1 MSPSRLGLLEQLRG
15 QPEPT
20 TLAALV
26 RLSGLHTN
34 TVREHLDALVADG
47 LVRRER
53 ALPSGRGRPA
63 WLYETTGEEAA
74 TGEYAALASVL
85 AASLAASTEDPARAG
100 TEAGIAWGR
109 RLARDRGAAESSG
122 AVARE
127 EMVRLLD
134 DLGFAPEADA
144 AAPDLM
150 RLTRCPL
157 LEAAHQHPEVV
168 CGVHLGIIEGAYAEH
183 GVRSSGT
190 ELVPFAEPG
199 ACLLTLPVPT
209 AE

>member
-63 WLYETTGEEAA
+63 WLYETTAEEAA
-74 TGEYAALASVL
+74 NGAYAALALVT
-85 AASLAASTEDPARAG
+85 AAALPANPEGPASAG
-100 TEAGIAWGR
+100 TAARNPWGR
-109 RLARDRGAAESSG
+109 RLARARRIRHSPAWGNS
-122 AVARE
+122 VA
-127 EMVRLLD
+127 
-134 DLGFAPEADA
+134 
-144 AAPDLM
+144 
-150 RLTRCPL
+150 
-157 LEAAHQHPEVV
+157 
-168 CGVHLGIIEGAYAEH
+168 
-183 GVRSSGT
+183 
-190 ELVPFAEPG
+190 
-199 ACLLTLPVPT
+199 
-209 AE
+209 

>member
-1 MSPSRLGLLEQLRG
+1 MISSAAFASACVEARTRFSMAVPFDADRPTGGRCLILTTIRSVENNRRLGPRPRSPRRPMSPSRLGLLEQLRG

-74 TGEYAALASVL
+74 TVEYAALASVL

-109 RLARDRGAAESSG
+109 RLARDRGAEIG
-122 AVARE
+122 R
-127 EMVRLLD
+127 
-134 DLGFAPEADA
+134 
-144 AAPDLM
+144 
-150 RLTRCPL
+150 
-157 LEAAHQHPEVV
+157 AHV
-168 CGVHLGIIEGAYAEH
+168 
-183 GVRSSGT
+183 
-190 ELVPFAEPG
+190 
-199 ACLLTLPVPT
+199 
-209 AE
+209 